1 MNKIDI
7 IELTD
12 KLYKLT
18 LLFPKKEPL
27 RYKIREVGDRIL
39 ENIVSLEVF
48 QNQSSAKRS
57 DFLIFEIEKDLEII
71 ISYFEVVKWQNWVS
85 YFDVLEIKEKYDKI
99 KIDLLEYVEN
109 PEAKESLPQAKPF
122 EPEQIEKSNNDKGLD
137 QRKEKILN
145 ILEKQEKIQVWEL
158 SKILPQVSKR
168 TLRRDFDFLLKKGLI
183 KRIGQGN
190 NTFYSLIR

>member
-7 IELTD
+7 IELTN
-12 KLYKLT
+12 KVYKLS
-18 LLFPKKEPL
+18 LFFPKKEPL

-39 ENIVSLEVF
+39 ENLVSLEIS
-48 QNQSSAKRS
+48 QNPAKRG

-71 ISYFEVVKWQNWVS
+71 ISYFEVIKWQNWIS
-85 YFDVLEIKEKYDKI
+85 YFDVLDIKEKYDKI
-99 KIDLLEYVEN
+99 KIDLLKHVEN
-109 PEAKESLPQAKPF
+109 SKQ
-122 EPEQIEKSNNDKGLD
+122 EQEQKQEQKIKTYRGQTSIASTYLDK
-137 QRKEKILN
+137 RKEKIIT
-145 ILEKQEKIQVWEL
+145 ILKEKEKIQVWEL

-190 NTFYSLIR
+190 NTFYSLCN

>member
-190 NTFYSLIR
+190 NTFYSLV

>member
-7 IELTD
+7 IELTNE
-12 KLYKLT
+12 LYKLT

-39 ENIVSLEVF
+39 ENTVSLEVF
-48 QNQSSAKRS
+48 QSSAKRS

-85 YFDVLEIKEKYDKI
+85 YFDILEIKEKYDKI

-109 PEAKESLPQAKPF
+109 PEAEESLPQAKPF
-122 EPEQIEKSNNDKGLD
+122 EPEQIEKSSNGKGLD
-137 QRKEKILN
+137 QRKEKILT
-145 ILEKQEKIQVWEL
+145 ILEKKEKIQVWEL

-190 NTFYSLIR
+190 NTFYSLV

>member
-7 IELTD
+7 IELTN

-39 ENIVSLEVF
+39 ENAVSLEVF
-48 QNQSSAKRS
+48 QSSAKRS

-99 KIDLLEYVEN
+99 KIDLSECVEN
-109 PEAKESLPQAKPF
+109 PES
-122 EPEQIEKSNNDKGLD
+122 EQIRFKEESSKPKIRLAPTSTDLD
-137 QRKEKILN
+137 QRKEKILT
-145 ILEKQEKIQVWEL
+145 ILEKKEKIQVWEL

-190 NTFYSLIR
+190 NTFYSLV

>member
-85 YFDVLEIKEKYDKI
+85 YFDVLEIKEKYGKI
-99 KIDLLEYVEN
+99 KIDLLGRVEN
-109 PEAKESLPQAKPF
+109 F
-122 EPEQIEKSNNDKGLD
+122 EPEQNKPLEIARPKDKNLD
-137 QRKEKILN
+137 SRKEKILT
-145 ILEKQEKIQVWEL
+145 ILEKKEKIQVWEL

>member
-7 IELTD
+7 IELTN

-27 RYKIREVGDRIL
+27 RYKIREIGDRIL
-39 ENIVSLEVF
+39 ENLVSLEIS
-48 QNQSSAKRS
+48 QNPAKRG

-71 ISYFEVVKWQNWVS
+71 TSYFEIVKWQNWIS
-85 YFDVLEIKEKYDKI
+85 YFDVLETKEKYDKI

-109 PEAKESLPQAKPF
+109 SKQ
-122 EPEQIEKSNNDKGLD
+122 EQKQEQKIKTYRGRASIASIDLD
-137 QRKEKILN
+137 RRKEKILTV
-145 ILEKQEKIQVWEL
+145 LKEKEKIQVWEL

-190 NTFYSLIR
+190 NTFYSLCN

>member
-12 KLYKLT
+12 RLYKLT

-39 ENIVSLEVF
+39 ENAVSLEVF
-48 QNQSSAKRS
+48 QSSAKRS
-57 DFLIFEIEKDLEII
+57 DFLVFEIEKDLEII

-85 YFDVLEIKEKYDKI
+85 YFDILEIKEKYDKI
-99 KIDLLEYVEN
+99 KIDLSEHVEN
-109 PEAKESLPQAKPF
+109 S
-122 EPEQIEKSNNDKGLD
+122 EPEQSQLLDVARPKEKNLD
-137 QRKEKILN
+137 SRKEKILT
-145 ILEKQEKIQVWEL
+145 ILEKKEKIQVWEL

-190 NTFYSLIR
+190 NTFYSLIK

>member
-27 RYKIREVGDRIL
+27 RYKMREVGDRIL
-39 ENIVSLEVF
+39 ENVISLEVS
-48 QNQSSAKRS
+48 QSSAKRS
-57 DFLIFEIEKDLEII
+57 DFLVFEIEKDLEII
-71 ISYFEVVKWQNWVS
+71 ISYFEIIKWQNWVS

-99 KIDLLEYVEN
+99 KIDLLNHVEN
-109 PEAKESLPQAKPF
+109 L
-122 EPEQIEKSNNDKGLD
+122 EPEQNKPLEIARPKAKNLD
-137 QRKEKILN
+137 SRKEKILTV
-145 ILEKQEKIQVWEL
+145 LKEKEKIQVWEL

-190 NTFYSLIR
+190 NTFYSLIK